1 MLIGLTSRNAAG
13 KDEVARF
20 LVQRHGFAYFS
31 LSDVLREELKK
42 RGLPVTRENLIEAG
56 NRLRLEKGPG
66 ALAEIAL
73 DSLKDKKDAVVVS
86 IRNVGEIETLRK
98 RSDFTLVGVDA
109 PVELRFQR
117 ARLRGRTDDEAT
129 LEDFIARE
137 MAELAGGENEQQ
149 LDKCF
154 HLCDRVIV
162 NEGTLEELYAKTEEL
177 L

>member
-13 KDEVARF
+13 KDEVASF

-31 LSDVLREELKK
+31 LSDVLREVLKK

-56 NRLRLEKGPG
+56 NKLRLEKGPG

-73 DSLKDKKDAVVVS
+73 ESLKDKKDAVVVS

-98 RSDFTLVGVDA
+98 RGDFILVGVDA

-117 ARLRGRTDDEAT
+117 ARLRGRTDDHAPST
-129 LEDFIARE
+129 QFFGGSFASCPVMYFSLHFGLIAPE
-137 MAELAGGENEQQ
+137 HASGY
-149 LDKCF
+149 
-154 HLCDRVIV
+154 H
-162 NEGTLEELYAKTEEL
+162 
-177 L
+177 